1 MAIYHKN
8 KMKMFE
14 RKAKWGWWWH
24 FFARNASAGQYR
36 TEFSSRT
43 TIQYFIFSFLSFKS
57 FSCFDR
63 RYVQAIYRS
72 LIYSKAKTGVACAG
86 ASFWPKLHRFYEE
99 SSLWRRL
106 KWLQPNISRKIG
118 KEYMAKYFSSH
129 HFISWGFFE
138 FLIIKGNVLNCSDLL
153 KVGNFSYI

>member
-14 RKAKWGWWWH
+14 RKAKWWWWWH

-43 TIQYFIFSFLSFKS
+43 TTQYFIFSFLSFNS

-118 KEYMAKYFSSH
+118 KEYIWRNTSPVTILFHEVS
-129 HFISWGFFE
+129 